1 MSGDHFITALQ
12 SQQGPSSF
20 QFAFREHTHDFA
32 FGDFFRSSANG
43 SMRLAP
49 ANGDATNRAKN
60 RMQNSFVIVF
70 LVDDVAD
77 RPRASELQDQRI
89 HPTDMI
95 WHEKKAAGR
104 QVLQTE
110 ENNAIKTADKG
121 PKKKKARACESRWAP
136 FFL

>member
-12 SQQGPSSF
+12 SQQCPPSF

-49 ANGDATNRAKN
+49 ANGDATNRAEN
-60 RMQNSFVIVF
+60 RMQDSFVIVF

-77 RPRASELQDQRI
+77 RPRASELQDQRV

-95 WHEKKAAGR
+95 WHEKKTAGR
-104 QVLQTE
+104 QVLQT
-110 ENNAIKTADKG
+110 NGSDAVKTADQ
-121 PKKKKARACESRWAP
+121 W
-136 FFL
+136 